1 VKAKTVL
8 CHLLVVGLLATLF
21 SFGSAVVAPSAA
33 QAHDQ
38 GTCINDAK
46 HVACIFVKHGLAYVS
61 NKYYDTVG
69 AEWKCGRSRIRY
81 RNSAGSII
89 STVYGPETCAN
100 ALQYLDYPS
109 PYEKRYARR
118 VCVWWYLTH
127 PVVGNTP
134 VLCKWAPW

>member
-1 VKAKTVL
+1 MSRL
-8 CHLLVVGLLATLF
+8 LLRILLVAGLLLP
-21 SFGSAVVAPSAA
+21 SVVLAPSAA

-38 GTCINDAK
+38 GTCVRDWN

-61 NKYYDTVG
+61 NKYYDASG
-69 AEWKCGRSRIRY
+69 SEFKCARSRIRY
-81 RNSAGSII
+81 RNSAGQVI

-118 VCVWWYLTH
+118 VCVWWYQTY
-127 PVVGNTP
+127 PVSGDTP
-134 VLCKWAPW
+134 VLCKYAPW